1 MSEKTTKINWFP
13 GHMAKA
19 LNQMTDEMKKVD
31 MLIYVLDS
39 RAPFSCLNPKFDALS
54 VNKPVL
60 YILNKA
66 DLADDEKT
74 EKYKNLL
81 KDKQNSFC
89 IVLNSTLSG
98 ANKQIEPIMKNL
110 CKEKIEKYKNK
121 GIKINL
127 RAMVVGV
134 PNSGKSTLINNLCGQ
149 KKTITGDKAGVTRG
163 KQWVLL
169 KNGFEVLDTPGT
181 LWPNLENQTVAHNL
195 AIIGSIK
202 NEVVDTNEIAMY
214 LLNFL
219 KTHYSQAL
227 KIKYNVSIE
236 NLSDLEILEE
246 IAKRKHYLLKGNE
259 IDYDRTCFSV
269 VDDFRKGK
277 LGKITLD
284 V

>member
-1 MSEKTTKINWFP
+1 MSENNKINWFP

-60 YILNKA
+60 YVLNKS

-74 EKYKNLL
+74 GKYKKLL
-81 KDKQNSFC
+81 NSKQNSFC

-98 ANKQIEPIMKNL
+98 ANKQIEPIMKTL
-110 CKEKIEKYKNK
+110 CKNKIEKYKTK

-149 KKTITGDKAGVTRG
+149 KKAITGDKAGVTRG

-169 KNGFEVLDTPGT
+169 NNGFEVLDTPGT

-202 NEVVDTNEIAMY
+202 NEVVDTNELALY
-214 LLNFL
+214 LVKFL
-219 KTHYSQAL
+219 KLNYKQAL
-227 KIKYNVSIE
+227 KNKYDIDDDSSSDIE
-236 NLSDLEILEE
+236 IIEQ
-246 IAKRKHYLLKGNE
+246 IANKKHYLLKGNE
-259 IDYDRTCFSV
+259 IDYDRTCFSI